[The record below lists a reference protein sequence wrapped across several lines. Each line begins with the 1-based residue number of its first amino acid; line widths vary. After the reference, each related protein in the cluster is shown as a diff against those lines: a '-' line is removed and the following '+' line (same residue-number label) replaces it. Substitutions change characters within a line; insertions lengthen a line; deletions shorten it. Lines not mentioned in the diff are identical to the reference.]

1 MGDISSLFDL
11 TGRTGVVGRSIVPKA
26 IIRSLSYVEF
36 DRSRELDVVRL
47 INRLDNLQNLVIQG
61 KDVYRIANDREF
73 GVVKQVPTITNYTDE
88 LGVQRG
94 LHGEYKL
101 VTRPYEQIAGN
112 LGLIDASFD
121 AMGRKF
127 DLDGSVKFIAKT
139 KQDLNLKVALPWQ
152 KQRNDQINGSVEA
165 GDKVLWF
172 KDTEDVKELQPD
184 YSSANMNAPRELLT
198 AMLAQSGIPPEFVL
212 GMAND
217 NQTMTFINQ
226 ITGSYLDA
234 LGIDWTF
241 DFSTTL
247 SFISTAGYK
256 YLEQF
261 NKVTRENERFTTELE
276 ILKDE
281 KMKVNAM
288 KYQAPAKQAESNNKE
303 VEPNN
308 GNSE

>member
-26 IIRSLSYVEF
+26 IVRSLSYIEY
-36 DRSRELDVVRL
+36 DKSRELELIRL
-47 INRLDNLQNLVIQG
+47 INRLDEVNELVIKSDG
-61 KDVYRIANDREF
+61 VYRISNDREF
-73 GVVKQVPTITNYTDE
+73 GVVKQVPTIRNYIDGTD
-88 LGVQRG
+88 LNIKLTGN
-94 LHGEYKL
+94 YKL
-101 VTRPYEQIAGN
+101 LVRPYEQVTGN
-112 LGLIDASFD
+112 LSLIDAAFD

-139 KQDLNLKVALPWQ
+139 NQDLNLKVALPWQ
-152 KQRNDQINGSVEA
+152 KQRNDQINSSVEA

-172 KDTEDVKELQPD
+172 KNTEEVKELQPD
-184 YSSANMNAPRELLT
+184 YSSANMEAPKQLLT

-226 ITGSYLDA
+226 ITGTYLDA
-234 LGIDWTF
+234 LGIDWNF
-241 DFSTTL
+241 DFGTTL

-256 YLEQF
+256 YLDQY
-261 NKVTRENERFTTELE
+261 NKVTRENERFSTELE

-281 KMKVNAM
+281 KIKANAL
-288 KYQAPAKQAESNNKE
+288 KYQPKP
-303 VEPNN
+303 VEPQEEKEQLEN